1 MPSTPTNR
9 RRAWAAVAV
18 AVAIAPLSACGGHA
32 SPRSTGPTTTL
43 LTADTWAL
51 PAVSG
56 PPSGAKFCTLLVAT
70 YRHLGQLPQAA
81 NNKVR
86 QAIVGDY
93 TTAAPTVI
101 AAAPPPIAGA
111 ARTYLTTIVEILAD
125 LNRVGLNAKKLPQGQ
140 LGPLLLDPKVKAAST
155 EIFDFSQKHCHYTIG
170 G

>member
-9 RRAWAAVAV
+9 RRAWWAVAV
-18 AVAIAPLSACGGHA
+18 ALAVAPLAACGGHA

-56 PPSGAKFCTLLVAT
+56 PPSTANFCTLLVAT

-93 TTAAPTVI
+93 ITAAPTVSAAGPPQI
-101 AAAPPPIAGA
+101 ASS
-111 ARTYLTTIVEILAD
+111 ARLYLSSVAQILGD
-125 LNRVGLNAKKLPQGQ
+125 LNRVGLDARKLPTGQ
-140 LGPLLLDPKVKAAST
+140 LGPLLLDPKIKAAGNAV
-155 EIFDFSQKHCHYTIG
+155 IDFSQKHCHYTIG